1 MKIAAYYYA
10 GADLYHLW
18 STNCNNNGGE
28 RETAFGLTAPLICRR
43 ASNCERCQRAR
54 WVFVQPRHPRALNG
68 DTHTHTD
75 ESSPVGFINLQ
86 LACAWSHV
94 VHNATCSCVN
104 CVVCHTHPGDTQR
117 LWLAGAEWELQ
128 PRRMTTK
135 GKGGRRGGGVRRRQ
149 MNSSS
154 LGSTLYWQ
162 QRSRWEMESTCGAG
176 DGEAWGGP
184 LAPDVRG
191 GRVTC

>member
-1 MKIAAYYYA
+1 MPALISIICEARTVTTMEASGK
-10 GADLYHLW
+10 LHLDWQRHW
-18 STNCNNNGGE
+18 SAGE
-28 RETAFGLTAPLICRR
+28 RPIVRGVSGLA
-43 ASNCERCQRAR
+43 
-54 WVFVQPRHPRALNG
+54 VFLSSLDILALSTV
-68 DTHTHTD
+68 THTHTD

-184 LAPDVRG
+184 LAADVRG
-191 GRVTC
+191 GHVTC